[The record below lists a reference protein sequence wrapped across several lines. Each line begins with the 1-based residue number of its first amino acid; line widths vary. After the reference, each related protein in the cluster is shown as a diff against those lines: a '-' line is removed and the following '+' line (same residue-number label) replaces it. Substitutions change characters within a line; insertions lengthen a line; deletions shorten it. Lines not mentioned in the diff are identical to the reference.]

1 MGNVRKHYGI
11 RTQRYKLI
19 HWLDV
24 ECGGLPAIDTWELF
38 DLQED
43 PQEIRNVYADPAY
56 TSIREKLEAQL
67 QALADSVGACTHP
80 VT

>member
-1 MGNVRKHYGI
+1 MNFNSL
-11 RTQRYKLI
+11 QRFHHPECPPRL
-19 HWLDV
+19 